1 MNHCSKAHR
10 EKGRMLRT
18 AGKEIRI
25 NTLNCLV
32 WHIVLPFAVFSSGT
46 PSHIFVM
53 IFLFSVLLKFFL
65 IGFGTYTE
73 SS

>member
-25 NTLNCLV
+25 NTLNCLA